1 MQSPEHPRTSA
12 VSSVGRARGRVAVI
26 WVGLVIGILTVMALW
41 PEIFGP
47 RPDDVGD
54 IHAHLL
60 LVKDMGDKAGGWNLY
75 SIFFPLVYLL
85 SLGSKNYDVLAWVG
99 TVILTASVI
108 AKGILSYFVLREAS
122 CGRLVAAL
130 ASVALALVM
139 PLPDWWKP
147 SSLYLDK
154 IAPTI
159 WFNSTTM
166 LAVPFAILLFF
177 AAVKWLDQPT
187 IPRFLW
193 VVLFSLLS
201 VLSKPN
207 YVLAIAP
214 VEGGVVLI
222 KASVQRKPQI
232 IRACF
237 LYAGLVLVLVAVL
250 CFQYYDTT
258 SSGPW
263 ANAATGKQTT
273 HIILAPFAVWSL
285 YSHNIPVSLLLS
297 IAFPIS
303 VVVVYFKEIRRN
315 AAFGLAWA
323 VLAVALLQY
332 VLFAE
337 GGELLWDA
345 NWIWGSNIAVYIVF
359 LVSAA
364 VFAAQPRSPRFYFVL
379 TLFSLHLAAGIYYF
393 VKVALG
399 LGYD

>member
-1 MQSPEHPRTSA
+1 MSD
-12 VSSVGRARGRVAVI
+12 SSVRRSDRGDIAAIVWLGI
-26 WVGLVIGILTVMALW
+26 IIGILTVVALY
-41 PEIFGP
+41 EQVFGSHTA
-47 RPDDVGD
+47 D
-54 IHAHLL
+54 ITDIYDHLL
-60 LVKDMGDKAGGWNLY
+60 LVKDLSTKGTGWNLY
-75 SIFFPLVYLL
+75 SLFFALDYLL
-85 SLGSKNYDVLAWVG
+85 SFGSKNYDVIAWVG
-99 TVILTASVI
+99 VSILTASVI
-108 AKGILSYFVLREAS
+108 AKGLLSYFVIRKAP
-122 CGRLVAAL
+122 CGQVSSAL
-130 ASVALALVM
+130 ASLALILIM

-147 SSLYLDK
+147 SVLYLDK

-159 WFNSTTM
+159 WFNSTAM

-177 AAVKWLDQPT
+177 AALKWLDEPT

-193 VVLFSLLS
+193 VGLFSLLS

-214 VEGGVVLI
+214 VVGAVVVI
-222 KASVQRKPQI
+222 KAGVQRKPQI

-237 LYAGLVLVLVAVL
+237 LYAGLTLVLAAVL
-250 CFQYYDTT
+250 GFQYYDTT

-263 ANAATGKQTT
+263 ADAVTGKQTT

-285 YSHNIPVSLLLS
+285 YSPNIPVSLLLS

-303 VVVVYFKEIRRN
+303 VVAVYFEQVRPN
-315 AAFGLAWA
+315 VTLGLAWV
-323 VLAVALLQY
+323 VLVVALLQY

-337 GGELLWDA
+337 GGELFWDA

-359 LVSAA
+359 LVSTA
-364 VFAAQPRSPRFYFVL
+364 VFLAQPRSPRFYFVL
-379 TLFSLHLAAGIYYF
+379 ILFSLHLAAGIYYY